1 MIPHASLSHVQP
13 RLCLALASRFSKQ
26 ARGRD
31 PRQARRGGLRAARG
45 RPPLPG
51 AGPAGPPSDPA
62 SALLV
67 AVTAVPFFAC
77 SYESCII
84 IIVVIVVVVMVTSTS

>member
-1 MIPHASLSHVQP
+1 MLRLATCSPGSAWPSPPASANRHADEIP
-13 RLCLALASRFSKQ
+13 
-26 ARGRD
+26 
-31 PRQARRGGLRAARG
+31 G
-45 RPPLPG
+45 RPGGTGSGPRAGAPLPG